1 MAALNKVLLIGNLGA
16 DPEIRTL
23 PSGDKVANLSLATTE
38 SYKNKNGERVEET
51 EWHRVEF
58 WGGLA
63 GVIEQYVKK
72 GDSLYVEGR
81 IRTEK
86 YTDSNNIERYST
98 KIRATNMQML
108 TRRSNNENSESNFRP
123 VAQAP
128 VPNMPVSLPD
138 DDDLP
143 F

>member
-1 MAALNKVLLIGNLGA
+1 MAALNKVMLIGNLGA
-16 DPEIRTL
+16 DPEVKAL
-23 PSGDKVANLSLATTE
+23 PSGDKVAVIRMATTDV
-38 SYKNKNGERVEET
+38 YKNKSGERVEDT

-63 GVIEQYVKK
+63 GIVEQYVKK

-86 YTDSNNIERYST
+86 YTDNNQVERYVT
-98 KIRATNMQML
+98 KIRASNMQML
-108 TRRSNNENSESNFRP
+108 SRKSQASSEP
-123 VAQAP
+123 
-128 VPNMPVSLPD
+128 LPQGSED
-138 DDDLP
+138 DGLP

>member
-16 DPEIRTL
+16 DPEVKTL
-23 PSGDKVANLSLATTE
+23 PSGDKVAGIRLATTE
-38 SYKNKNGERVEET
+38 TYKNKNGERVEDT

-63 GVIEQYVKK
+63 GIVEQYVKK

-86 YTDSNNIERYST
+86 YTDANQVERYST
-98 KIRATNMQML
+98 KIRATSMQML
-108 TRRSNNENSESNFRP
+108 SRK
-123 VAQAP
+123 AQGPAEP
-128 VPNMPVSLPD
+128 LPPVSED
-138 DDDLP
+138 DGLP

>member
-16 DPEIRTL
+16 DPEVKTL
-23 PSGDKVANLSLATTE
+23 PSGDKVANIRLATTE
-38 SYKNKNGERVEET
+38 SYKNKNGERIEET

-63 GVIEQYVKK
+63 GVVEQYVKK

-86 YTDSNNIERYST
+86 YTDSSGVDKYST
-98 KIRATNMQML
+98 RIRATSMQML
-108 TRRSNNENSESNFRP
+108 NRKDSSS
-123 VAQAP
+123 V
-128 VPNMPVSLPD
+128 VSAKMED
-138 DDDLP
+138 DGLP

>member
-16 DPEIRTL
+16 DPEVKTL
-23 PSGDKVANLSLATTE
+23 PSGDKVASVRLATTE
-38 SYKNKNGERVEET
+38 IYKNKNGERMEDT

-63 GVIEQYVKK
+63 GIVEQYVRK

-86 YTDSNNIERYST
+86 YTDASQVERYST

-108 TRRSNNENSESNFRP
+108 SRK
-123 VAQAP
+123 AQ
-128 VPNMPVSLPD
+128 VSTESLPQVSED
-138 DDDLP
+138 DGLP

>member
-16 DPEIRTL
+16 DPEVKTL
-23 PSGDKVANLSLATTE
+23 PSGDKVASIRLATTE
-38 SYKNKNGERVEET
+38 TYKNKNGERMEDT

-63 GVIEQYVKK
+63 GIVEQYVKK

-86 YTDSNNIERYST
+86 YTDTNQVERYST

-108 TRRSNNENSESNFRP
+108 SRKSQAGNE
-123 VAQAP
+123 A
-128 VPNMPVSLPD
+128 LPALPED
-138 DDDLP
+138 DGLP

>member
-1 MAALNKVLLIGNLGA
+1 MAALNKALLIGNLGA
-16 DPEIRTL
+16 DPEVKTL
-23 PSGDKVANLSLATTE
+23 PSGDKVATIRLATSE
-38 SYKNKNGERVEET
+38 IYKNKNGERIEDT

-63 GVIEQYVKK
+63 GIVEQYVKK

-86 YTDSNNIERYST
+86 YTDANQVERYST

-108 TRRSNNENSESNFRP
+108 SRKPQGETEI
-123 VAQAP
+123 
-128 VPNMPVSLPD
+128 LPTLSD
-138 DDDLP
+138 DGLP

>member
-16 DPEIRTL
+16 DPEVKTL
-23 PSGDKVANLSLATTE
+23 PSGDKVASIRLATTE
-38 SYKNKNGERVEET
+38 TYKNKNGERMEDT

-63 GVIEQYVKK
+63 GIVEQYVKK

-86 YTDSNNIERYST
+86 YTDTNQVERYST
-98 KIRATNMQML
+98 KVRATNMQML
-108 TRRSNNENSESNFRP
+108 SRKSQAGNE
-123 VAQAP
+123 A
-128 VPNMPVSLPD
+128 LPALPED
-138 DDDLP
+138 DGLP

>member
-16 DPEIRTL
+16 DPEVKTL
-23 PSGDKVANLSLATTE
+23 PSGDKVAAIRLATTE
-38 SYKNKNGERVEET
+38 TYKNKNGERVEDT

-63 GVIEQYVKK
+63 GIVEQYVKK

-86 YTDSNNIERYST
+86 YTDANQVERYST

-108 TRRSNNENSESNFRP
+108 SRKPQGGND
-123 VAQAP
+123 V
-128 VPNMPVSLPD
+128 LPALPED
-138 DDDLP
+138 DGLP

>member
-16 DPEIRTL
+16 DPEVKTL
-23 PSGDKVANLSLATTE
+23 PSGDKVASIRLATTE
-38 SYKNKNGERVEET
+38 IYKNKNGERIEDT

-63 GVIEQYVKK
+63 GIVEQYVKK

-86 YTDSNNIERYST
+86 YTDSNQVERYST
-98 KIRATNMQML
+98 RIRATNMQML
-108 TRRSNNENSESNFRP
+108 NRRSQGGTEGLPETSSE
-123 VAQAP
+123 
-128 VPNMPVSLPD
+128 VSD
-138 DDDLP
+138 DGLP

>member
-16 DPEIRTL
+16 DPEVKAL
-23 PSGDKVANLSLATTE
+23 PSGDKVAVVRMATTE
-38 SYKNKNGERVEET
+38 TYKNKNGDKVEDT

-63 GVIEQYVKK
+63 GVVEQYLKK
-72 GDSLYVEGR
+72 GDSVYVEGR

-86 YTDSNNIERYST
+86 YTDAQGVEKYST
-98 KIRATNMQML
+98 KIRASQMQML
-108 TRRSNNENSESNFRP
+108 GKPTKPEGYEG
-123 VAQAP
+123 V
-128 VPNMPVSLPD
+128 VVD
-138 DDDLP
+138 DHLP

>member
-1 MAALNKVLLIGNLGA
+1 MAALNKALLIGNLGA
-16 DPEIRTL
+16 DPEVKTL
-23 PSGDKVANLSLATTE
+23 PSGDKVVSIRMATTE
-38 SYKNKNGERVEET
+38 IYKNKNGERIEDT

-63 GVIEQYVKK
+63 GIVEQYVKK

-86 YTDSNNIERYST
+86 YTDSNQVERYST
-98 KIRATNMQML
+98 KIRATQMQML
-108 TRRSNNENSESNFRP
+108 SRKPQGGTEALQTLS
-123 VAQAP
+123 
-128 VPNMPVSLPD
+128 D
-138 DDDLP
+138 DGLP

>member
-16 DPEIRTL
+16 DPEVKTF
-23 PSGDKVANLSLATTE
+23 SNGDKISSISLATTE
-38 SYKNKNGERVEET
+38 TYKNKNGERVEDT

-58 WGGLA
+58 RGALA
-63 GVIEQYVKK
+63 GIVEQYLKK

-81 IRTEK
+81 IKTEK
-86 YTDSNNIERYST
+86 YTDTANVERFIT

-108 TRRSNNENSESNFRP
+108 SKKPGGNAEQ
-123 VAQAP
+123 VASIQHTE
-128 VPNMPVSLPD
+128 D
-138 DDDLP
+138 DGLP

>member
-1 MAALNKVLLIGNLGA
+1 M
-16 DPEIRTL
+16 
-23 PSGDKVANLSLATTE
+23 ATTDI
-38 SYKNKNGERVEET
+38 YKNKSGERVEDT

-63 GVIEQYVKK
+63 GIVEQYVKK

-86 YTDSNNIERYST
+86 YTDNNQVERHVT
-98 KIRATNMQML
+98 KIRASNMQML
-108 TRRSNNENSESNFRP
+108 SRKSQTPSEPLPHGSEED
-123 VAQAP
+123 AP
-128 VPNMPVSLPD
+128 
-138 DDDLP
+138 P

>member
-16 DPEIRTL
+16 DPEIKTL
-23 PSGDKVANLSLATTE
+23 PSGDKVATIRMATTE
-38 SYKNKNGERVEET
+38 TYKNKNGEKVEDT

-63 GVIEQYVKK
+63 GIVEQYVKK
-72 GDSLYVEGR
+72 GDSIYVEGR

-86 YTDSNNIERYST
+86 YTDSQNVERYST
-98 KIRATNMQML
+98 KIRATQMQML
-108 TRRSNNENSESNFRP
+108 GRSPKTEENITP
-123 VAQAP
+123 VE
-128 VPNMPVSLPD
+128 D
-138 DDDLP
+138 DHLP

>member
-16 DPEIRTL
+16 DPEVKTL
-23 PSGDKVANLSLATTE
+23 TSGDKVANIRLATTE
-38 SYKNKNGERVEET
+38 SYKNKNGERIEET

-63 GVIEQYVKK
+63 GVVEQYVKK

-86 YTDSNNIERYST
+86 YTDSNGVDKYST
-98 KIRATNMQML
+98 RIRATNMQML
-108 TRRSNNENSESNFRP
+108 NRKDSSS
-123 VAQAP
+123 V
-128 VPNMPVSLPD
+128 VSAKMED
-138 DDDLP
+138 DGLP